1 MQGAS
6 RRALA
11 RAMQR
16 LVGFKLGRAMQK
28 AFGSV
33 SSTARFGRLAI
44 AMTLASAV
52 IFAPRPATSEEF
64 AIALVAPGMNQ
75 TELQSVLGPPSYIQV
90 KGLRTAWQYCP
101 RRFFIRFLD
110 PYVRDAVREAAPLF
124 VTVWFDN
131 GRVVHMRAYP
141 GERMGECE
149 DFLAAF
155 RWEDDIGGGLVE
167 FEGGHR
173 IK

>member
-1 MQGAS
+1 MQM
-6 RRALA
+6 L
-11 RAMQR
+11 
-16 LVGFKLGRAMQK
+16 LDLELGRAMQK
-28 AFGSV
+28 AFGTT
-33 SSTARFGRLAI
+33 SSKAARRLAA
-44 AMTLASAV
+44 AMTLASTLL
-52 IFAPRPATSEEF
+52 FAPGQAGSAEF
-64 AIALVAPGMNQ
+64 NIELVTPGMNQ
-75 TELQSVLGPPSYIQV
+75 TELQSVLGPPDYIQV
-90 KGLRTAWQYCP
+90 KYLRTAWQYCP

-110 PYVRDAVREAAPLF
+110 PYVREYVREEAPLF

-155 RWEDDIGGGLVE
+155 RWEDDIGGGMVE
-167 FEGGHR
+167 FEGGRR